1 MEEQHSAS
9 LEAHELI
16 HGDRA
21 KQYGSVKDNFGRWS
35 DLCKTVG
42 IDVEPYDLAILMALG
57 KLARQVNKH
66 KRDNIVDAIGYLD
79 IAQQLLDMDEG
90 TK

>member
-21 KQYGSVKDNFGRWS
+21 KQYGNVHDNFGRWAEMCYES
-35 DLCKTVG
+35 G
-42 IDVEPYDLAILMALG
+42 INVSAYELAIIMALC
-57 KLARQVNKH
+57 KLARQVNNH

-79 IAQQLLDMDEG
+79 LAQQLLDGDKR